1 MHALLVLVMK
11 MKTRSKPWKLLSIA
25 VLLIGI
31 SGNTCFAETQ
41 TPLPPNRFQMLL
53 PNRHKCL
60 DLLELERLEVDPR
73 TNTITYDTYTE
84 RRLAADYN
92 VVVGWFQGFFTAVNI
107 TQQTDG
113 DVTKETTTPQMM
125 AWTFSYCR
133 AHPSENL
140 MDAAFELLNALRRD
154 STTRK

>member
-1 MHALLVLVMK
+1 
-11 MKTRSKPWKLLSIA
+11 
-25 VLLIGI
+25 
-31 SGNTCFAETQ
+31 
-41 TPLPPNRFQMLL
+41 MLL

-73 TNTITYDTYTE
+73 TNTITYDAYTE

>member
-1 MHALLVLVMK
+1 MTTLPKL
-11 MKTRSKPWKLLSIA
+11 WKLLSIA

-31 SGNTCFAETQ
+31 SRSACLAETQ
-41 TPLPPNRFQMLL
+41 TPLPPKRFQMLL

-60 DLLELERLEVDPR
+60 DLLELERLKVDPR

-84 RRLAADYN
+84 RRLAADYI

-113 DVTKETTTPQMM
+113 DVTKETTTPHTM

-140 MDAAFELLNALRRD
+140 VQAALELLNALRRD

>member
-1 MHALLVLVMK
+1 MK
-11 MKTRSKPWKLLSIA
+11 MKTRPKLWKLLSIA
-25 VLLIGI
+25 VLLVGI
-31 SGNTCFAETQ
+31 NGNACFAETQ

-60 DLLELERLEVDPR
+60 DLLELERLKVDPR

-84 RRLAADYN
+84 RRLATDYI
-92 VVVGWFQGFFTAVNI
+92 VVTGWFQGFFTAVNLNE
-107 TQQTDG
+107 QTDG
-113 DVTKETTTPQMM
+113 DVTKETKPYQMM

-140 MDAAFELLNALRRD
+140 LGAAHELLNALRRD
-154 STTRK
+154 TTRK

>member
-1 MHALLVLVMK
+1 
-11 MKTRSKPWKLLSIA
+11 MKTSSKLWKLLSIG

-41 TPLPPNRFQMLL
+41 TPLPPNRFLI

-60 DLLELERLEVDPR
+60 DLLELERLKVDPR
-73 TNTITYDTYTE
+73 TNTITYDAYTE

-113 DVTKETTTPQMM
+113 D
-125 AWTFSYCR
+125 
-133 AHPSENL
+133 
-140 MDAAFELLNALRRD
+140 
-154 STTRK
+154 

>member
-1 MHALLVLVMK
+1 
-11 MKTRSKPWKLLSIA
+11 MKTSSKLWKLLSIG

-41 TPLPPNRFQMLL
+41 TPLPPNRFQMLI

-60 DLLELERLEVDPR
+60 DLLELERLKVDPR
-73 TNTITYDTYTE
+73 TNAITYDTYTE
-84 RRLAADYN
+84 RRLATDYI
-92 VVVGWFQGFFTAVNI
+92 VVAGWFQGFFTAVNLNE
-107 TQQTDG
+107 QTDG
-113 DVTKETTTPQMM
+113 DVTKGTKPYQMM

-140 MDAAFELLNALRRD
+140 LGAARELLNALRRD
-154 STTRK
+154 TTRK